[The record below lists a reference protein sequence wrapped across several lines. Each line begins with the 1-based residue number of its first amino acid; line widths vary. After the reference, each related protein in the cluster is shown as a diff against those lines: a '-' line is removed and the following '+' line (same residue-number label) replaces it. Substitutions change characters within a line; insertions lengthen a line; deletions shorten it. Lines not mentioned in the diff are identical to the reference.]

1 MKCVTFGEVM
11 LQLNPHGY
19 ERILQTTDYRA
30 RYCGA
35 EINVAVDLA
44 CLGDETE
51 FVTKLPLN
59 DVAQNAINGARHFG
73 VGVDRIVRGGDRI
86 GIFFLEKGA
95 DRRPSKVIYDRA
107 HSAIAESRR
116 EDYNWNSIFEG
127 ADWFHFS
134 GITPALGGELLEI
147 CLDACKK
154 AKELGLTISFD
165 PNYRAKLWTVEE
177 ATAAIKQL
185 MPYVDLLIV
194 NENQAAQFFGIQI
207 PEGERDGDDITDA
220 GYLYLA
226 KTISE
231 QYGVPMVALTERRTF
246 SVDENSLCAKL
257 YDGKELFSSDKYRMR
272 MIDRVGSGDSFAAGL
287 LYALRHGYSHAD
299 AIRFAAAAS
308 CLNHSI
314 EGDYNILSVD
324 EVLALAKGNTSGR
337 VQR

>member
-19 ERILQTTDYRA
+19 ERILQTNDYRA
-30 RYCGA
+30 RYAGA

-44 CLGDETE
+44 CLGDDVE
-51 FVTKLPLN
+51 FVSKLPEN
-59 DVAQNAINGARHFG
+59 DVAQNAINSARHFG
-73 VGVDRIVRGGDRI
+73 VGTSRIVRGGDRI

-95 DRRPSKVIYDRA
+95 DHRPSKVIYDRA
-107 HSAIAESRR
+107 HSAIAESKR
-116 EDYNWNSIFEG
+116 EDYDWDSIFEG

-134 GITPALGGELLEI
+134 GITPALGGELLDI

-165 PNYRAKLWTVEE
+165 PNYRAKLWTVEA
-177 ATAAIKQL
+177 ATVAIKRL
-185 MPYVDLLIV
+185 MPYIDLLIV
-194 NENQAAQFFGIQI
+194 NENQAAQFFGIRI
-207 PEGERDGDDITDA
+207 PDAERSGDDITDE
-220 GYLYLA
+220 GYRYLA
-226 KTISE
+226 EQISKE
-231 QYGVPMVALTERRTF
+231 YHVPMVALTERRTF

-257 YDGKELFSSDKYRMR
+257 YDGERFYTSEKYRMR
-272 MIDRVGSGDSFAAGL
+272 MIDRVGSGDSFAAAL
-287 LYALRHGYSHAD
+287 LYALRHDFSYSD

-314 EGDYNILSVD
+314 EGDYNVLTVD
-324 EVLALAKGNTSGR
+324 EVLALSKGNTSGR

>member
-19 ERILQTTDYRA
+19 ERILQTVDYRA
-30 RYCGA
+30 RYAGA

-44 CLGDETE
+44 CLGDEVE
-51 FVTKLPLN
+51 YVTKLPLN

-107 HSAIAESRR
+107 HSAIAESKRS
-116 EDYNWNSIFEG
+116 DYDWEKIFEG

-134 GITPALGGELLEI
+134 GITPALGGELLDI
-147 CLDACKK
+147 CIDACKK

-165 PNYRAKLWTVEE
+165 PNYRAKLWTVAE
-177 ATAAIKQL
+177 ATVAIKQF
-185 MPYVDLLIV
+185 MPYIDLLIV
-194 NENQAAQFFGIQI
+194 NENQAAQFFDIQI
-207 PEGERDGDDITDA
+207 PEPERDGDDITDA
-220 GYLYLA
+220 GYRYLA
-226 KTISE
+226 EQIAA
-231 QYGVPMVALTERRTF
+231 QYGTPMVALTERRTF

-257 YDGKELFSSDKYRMR
+257 YDGKALYTSDKYRMR

-287 LYALRHGYSHAD
+287 IYALRHAYAYND

-324 EVLALAKGNTSGR
+324 EVLALAKGNGTGR